1 MLHHSNVFRLIE
13 RVSLMYV
20 PFPKAALF
28 LISFHIFSLDGAFI
42 NLLRVFLNTIHS
54 FWYTHMRETSKIP
67 NISHVLFFVTISTCS
82 KTICVTHMNICMWR
96 NLRAIVYYIY
106 IYANP
111 ENKWYSTLRRCEGGK
126 NDMNISISLSR
137 LFRAIL
143 LKKSNSHYRF
153 DLDDRPWKTSDMLST
168 KCYANLTLFFSSSLS
183 CSDLSKDWL

>member
-1 MLHHSNVFRLIE
+1 M
-13 RVSLMYV
+13 SLMYV

-54 FWYTHMRETSKIP
+54 FWYTYMRETSKIP

-96 NLRAIVYYIY
+96 NLRAIVY

-111 ENKWYSTLRRCEGGK
+111 ENKWYSTLRRCEGEKRHEYFHFIKQTFQGYSTEEIKFALSIWFGWSAVK
-126 NDMNISISLSR
+126 NEWHALN
-137 LFRAIL
+137 
-143 LKKSNSHYRF
+143 
-153 DLDDRPWKTSDMLST
+153 
-168 KCYANLTLFFSSSLS
+168 
-183 CSDLSKDWL
+183 

>member
-1 MLHHSNVFRLIE
+1 
-13 RVSLMYV
+13 MYV
-20 PFPKAALF
+20 PNSKATLF
-28 LISFHIFSLDGAFI
+28 LISFHIFSFDGAFI
-42 NLLRVFLNTIHS
+42 NLLRVSLNTYYTLLSVYFEKHQKFQIFHMS
-54 FWYTHMRETSKIP
+54 FFSLQSPLVRRP
-67 NISHVLFFVTISTCS
+67 FVWPTWIYACG
-82 KTICVTHMNICMWR
+82 
-96 NLRAIVYYIY
+96 AIWGLLY

-111 ENKWYSTLRRCEGGK
+111 ENKWYSTLRRCEGE

-168 KCYANLTLFFSSSLS
+168 KCYANLTLFFPSLS